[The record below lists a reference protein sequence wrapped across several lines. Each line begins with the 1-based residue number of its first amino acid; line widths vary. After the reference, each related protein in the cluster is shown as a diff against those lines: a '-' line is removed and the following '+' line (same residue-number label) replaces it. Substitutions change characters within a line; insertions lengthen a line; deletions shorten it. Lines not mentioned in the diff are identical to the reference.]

1 MRILYPWARPEPLT
15 LLWRNL
21 PIVPPLRKSR
31 VLPPAS
37 RPGSFMRLVD
47 LLASTSGRTKFSRL
61 LRDLDAVDLRQQR
74 TPRIVGVMQ

>member
-21 PIVPPLRKSR
+21 PAVPLLRKAQ

-47 LLASTSGRTKFSRL
+47 QLASPSGHIKFRRL
-61 LRDLDAVDLRQQR
+61 LRDLDAVGLHQQR
-74 TPRIVGVMQ
+74 TPHIVGVMQ